1 MTAAPIEKLL
11 YKPEEAAK
19 ALGIGRSKIYALMA
33 TGQLESV
40 LVGGSRR
47 VPLDAMHALIE
58 KLRGS
63 PSEEA
68 GSIESSPD
76 AAFTS

>member
-33 TGQLESV
+33 SGQLESV

-47 VPLDAMHALIE
+47 IPLDAMHAFIE
-58 KLRGS
+58 QLRES
-63 PSEEA
+63 PSEGA
-68 GSIESSPD
+68 GSIEASPNT
-76 AAFTS
+76 AFTT

>member
-33 TGQLESV
+33 SGQLESV
-40 LVGGSRR
+40 LLGGSRR
-47 VPLDAMHALIE
+47 IPLDAMHAFIE
-58 KLRGS
+58 QLRGS

-68 GSIESSPD
+68 GTIVASPN
-76 AAFTS
+76 AAFTT

>member
-1 MTAAPIEKLL
+1 MAAAPIEKLL

-47 VPLDAMHALIE
+47 IPLEALHAFIE
-58 KLRGS
+58 QLRAS

-68 GSIESSPD
+68 GTIETSPD
-76 AAFTS
+76 AAFTT

>member
-47 VPLDAMHALIE
+47 IPLEALHAFIE
-58 KLRGS
+58 QLLAA

-68 GSIESSPD
+68 DTIETSPD
-76 AAFTS
+76 AAFTT

>member
-33 TGQLESV
+33 SGQLESV

-47 VPLDAMHALIE
+47 IPLDAMHSFVDR
-58 KLRGS
+58 LRRS
-63 PSEEA
+63 ASDPV
-68 GSIESSPD
+68 GSIEASPT
-76 AAFTS
+76 AAFTT